1 MKRKMLRNLR
11 RLILSG
17 IVLGGLSLAANS
29 SLFASPANNPPPQKD
44 GTSLKAASQ
53 ITTVLLVR
61 HAERSDDSLTPEGR
75 VRAQNLYHVAEK
87 AGVKGIFASDT
98 QRSRQTVEPAFKI
111 LSSSDPSIQLIEY
124 SYSALDF
131 LRDRILADYAGQVV
145 LVAAHSD
152 TAKTIVTKLG
162 GNAACCSIGV
172 SDEYD
177 NLCMVTIYGTGKAK
191 VINLQYGERS
201 PFRTVGVTLNDK
213 DSYDFSTRSRGQFAG
228 GDLYFRSSPA
238 KFLAN
243 NLKQRGVK
251 DVTGELGD
259 VNLPLHKVKIP
270 TNGYTR
276 FGVAVVTGHTYV
288 SLAKQGEEGNY
299 IVFRVKKITP
309 TSVDLDFLY
318 SADP

>member
-1 MKRKMLRNLR
+1 MKRKMLRPLR

-17 IVLGGLSLAANS
+17 IVLGGLSLVANF
-29 SLFASPANNPPPQKD
+29 SLSASPAN
-44 GTSLKAASQ
+44 SQ

-61 HAERSDDSLTPEGR
+61 HADRPANDSLTPEGR
-75 VRAQNLYHVAEK
+75 VRAQNLYHVVEK
-87 AGVKGIFASDT
+87 AGVKGIFASNT

-111 LSSSDPSIQLIEY
+111 LSSQDPSVKLIEY
-124 SYSALDF
+124 EYSNVDQV
-131 LRDRILADYAGQVV
+131 RNRILADYAGQVV

-162 GNAACCSIGV
+162 GNDADCSIGV

-177 NLCMVTIYGTGKAK
+177 NLCVVTIYETGKAK
-191 VINLQYGERS
+191 VINLQYGEPS
-201 PFRTVGVTLNDK
+201 PLRTVKVTLKDK
-213 DSYDFSTRSRGQFAG
+213 DSYDFSTRSRGQLTG
-228 GDLYFRSSPA
+228 GDLYFSASST
-238 KFLAN
+238 KFWAN

-259 VNLPLHKVKIP
+259 VNLPLHKVKTP
-270 TNGYTR
+270 TSGYTR
-276 FGVAVVTGHTYV
+276 FGVPVVVGHTYV
-288 SLAKQGEEGNY
+288 SLAQQGEEGNY
-299 IVFRVKKITP
+299 IIFRVKKVTP